1 MENKKLKVAISHG
14 DINGIGY
21 EILLKTFA
29 EASILDLFTP
39 VIYGS
44 AKVAAYYRKTLELD
58 LKSWNQVSL
67 AALC

>member
-44 AKVAAYYRKTLELD
+44 AEVAA
-58 LKSWNQVSL
+58 
-67 AALC
+67 